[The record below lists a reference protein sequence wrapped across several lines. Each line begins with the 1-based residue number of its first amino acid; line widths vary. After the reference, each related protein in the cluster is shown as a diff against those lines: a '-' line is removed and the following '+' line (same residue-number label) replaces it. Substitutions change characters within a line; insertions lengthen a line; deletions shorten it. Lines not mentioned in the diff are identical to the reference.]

1 MSVYELS
8 NGTALKT
15 SDDSVMEITTWAQE
29 HLKKSLSV

>member
-15 SDDSVMEITTWAQE
+15 NDDSVVEITTLAQE